1 MYQKMESVI
10 IPARDPHSDSS
21 TVDKVHK
28 TLRAALPPSYT
39 HASHS
44 PATNRELLDSHPILP
59 NAGAGPE
66 RLCQKRKSEDTSSHD
81 GGNMRKRLCIGNEHP
96 HDEHTHSLLLKNND
110 LLSQNKILHQSAT
123 ASSKHATASALA
135 LANKESETNER
146 IAELEDQ
153 ISSLEYDNEHDENL
167 YAELELAQSEIESK
181 AEEIRKLE
189 SELRGVKRRNKNQR
203 DTILGLEV
211 YLEGALEVAGKLSQG
226 ISEQLEELR
235 S

>member
-1 MYQKMESVI
+1 M
-10 IPARDPHSDSS
+10 
-21 TVDKVHK
+21 DKVHK
-28 TLRAALPPSYT
+28 TPPAALPPSFT
-39 HASHS
+39 HAPHS
-44 PATNRELLDSHPILP
+44 PATKRELLDSRPILS
-59 NAGAGPE
+59 NAGAG
-66 RLCQKRKSEDTSSHD
+66 RARSGQKRKAEDTSSHD
-81 GGNMRKRLCIGNEHP
+81 GGNTRKRLCIGNEHP

-123 ASSKHATASALA
+123 ASSNRAIASALA

-153 ISSLEYDNEHDENL
+153 ISSLEYDNEHDEDL
-167 YAELELAQSEIESK
+167 YAKLYLAQDEIESK
-181 AEEIRKLE
+181 REEIRKLE
-189 SELRGVKRRNKNQR
+189 NELRGVKRRNKNQR

-226 ISEQLEELR
+226 IGEQLEELR